1 MVVFLYWQC
10 SLAPPGLWL
19 TPNKH
24 IEVISVSTAVWTLIW
39 CQLLICD
46 SNKDSVGSQHSTHF
60 TDTKTVSI
68 LAFPLALLRVCLQ
81 VGFGLKN
88 LTCQVDVSLNLSD
101 KRSCFYCLC
110 DLLGNCEYSKKKDF
124 PKTLSHIYAENK
136 SGSVWL
142 HSQKLETEE
151 KVADALVCFFF
162 LLLLLHWSF
171 LRQKNQPLN
180 IFKKS

>member
-1 MVVFLYWQC
+1 MFDFT
-10 SLAPPGLWL
+10 A
-19 TPNKH
+19 
-24 IEVISVSTAVWTLIW
+24 VSTAVWTLIW

-46 SNKDSVGSQHSTHF
+46 SNKDTVGSQHSTHF
-60 TDTKTVSI
+60 TDTKTISI

-142 HSQKLETEE
+142 HSQKL
-151 KVADALVCFFF
+151 
-162 LLLLLHWSF
+162 
-171 LRQKNQPLN
+171 RQKKGGRCTCLFLFSSSSSSLKLFMPQNQLLN

>member
-1 MVVFLYWQC
+1 MLDFT
-10 SLAPPGLWL
+10 A
-19 TPNKH
+19 
-24 IEVISVSTAVWTLIW
+24 VSTAVWTLIW